1 MARRRLPL
9 LIVCLVLVVAGVAS
23 SSSGMIPDSVAVVN
37 NNSNNDNHAI
47 AAAADDES
55 MTCHSNWEIGS
66 DRPHCLDPAMARDV
80 IDETTRRHRGRRR
93 SEAADAH
100 HHPNQPHHEPHGKFK
115 RGDIVELYNPDSNS
129 VQIVFPSIVHGYY
142 YHAPPPSTTT
152 TTTTD
157 DGSGVED
164 EDTAAAAA
172 AAMVPAENGYRVT
185 KTTDGREVR
194 DLDEKL
200 LHLYIPY
207 TVGDEA
213 LCNIGEF
220 IPPPT
225 PSDDNESKEQ
235 QQQQQQQSQSI
246 IVKCT
251 VENYA
256 PAAKHGALVLQ
267 GQYTVRIHDQRKQQ
281 RGKEEEY
288 VTILPVWKLQR
299 RLVAKQK

>member
-9 LIVCLVLVVAGVAS
+9 IACLVVVAGVVANS
-23 SSSGMIPDSVAVVN
+23 NGMIPEAVAVVN
-37 NNSNNDNHAI
+37 NSNNNNI
-47 AAAADDES
+47 AAAAVADDDES
-55 MTCHSNWEIGS
+55 MTCSEEIGS
-66 DRPHCLDPAMARDV
+66 HQPHCIDLAMAQDV
-80 IDETTRRHRGRRR
+80 INETTRRHRGRRR

-100 HHPNQPHHEPHGKFK
+100 HHPHNNQQQYHQQPHYSTKFK

-142 YHAPPPSTTT
+142 YHDHPPTTGNDN
-152 TTTTD
+152 D
-157 DGSGVED
+157 D
-164 EDTAAAAA
+164 DTAA

-194 DLDEKL
+194 NLDGKL
-200 LHLYIPY
+200 LHLYVPY
-207 TVGDEA
+207 NVGDEA

-220 IPPPT
+220 TPPL
-225 PSDDNESKEQ
+225 SENDDNSKEQ
-235 QQQQQQQSQSI
+235 LQQSQQSI

-251 VENYA
+251 VEKYT

-267 GQYTVRIHDQRKQQ
+267 GQYTVRVHEQRYQQ
-281 RGKEEEY
+281 QEEY

-299 RLVAKQK
+299 RHVAKQQ